1 VGCGLCALFVTSLHI
16 VIANKTKYVI
26 QIANKLEKNMRQA
39 NPPDILLIEDH
50 HEAYY
55 AWRERRFKKMT
66 LVHLDAHIDFGF
78 QEVKEFPLI
87 LNEAKSISEL
97 KSQLEKAVLFRRKK
111 FELEKLTHIGN
122 YIYPAMRD
130 GIVAEFYWVI
140 PGDIGEFRKCLGI
153 LKSLLRDLKKEDPCP
168 ADAPPLIQP
177 GIIKTRLYGRPF
189 HITTLDTLPRLK
201 RSVLLDIDTDFLI
214 IDSLRRADAVMQIAR
229 REPWIGPD
237 ELAVILRKKISR
249 PRCTTIAYSVNGG
262 FTPMVYKT
270 QGDRLAEGL
279 GYRDEALA
287 DRLTAGD
294 CFESFREA
302 FDRKD
307 FSVAGQHFRE
317 ALRLNP
323 AYRASDNNF
332 GPLYFQV
339 ENYRRAEKEWQGML
353 QVDGC
358 DVSALAGLGKIR
370 LARGKYREAK
380 DYFAAALQSNAN
392 HKETLI
398 GLAETEF
405 HLKNY
410 REAETLIE
418 DYERLDS
425 MQGYSWFLSGK
436 ILEKTKRPQAALAK
450 YKEAMQLGMDHVEIL
465 IRLVR
470 LSKRYD
476 RTNLD
481 NLKRRCR
488 DVRKTFARFQ
498 KKALMK
504 EGKINE
510 MKRIDEKLNRLF
522 SCFNRSRPAGNKTGM
537 VSSPP

>member
-1 VGCGLCALFVTSLHI
+1 MYGKRESNAFGVVAQ
-16 VIANKTKYVI
+16 I
-26 QIANKLEKNMRQA
+26 QTDAMKQA
-39 NPPDILLIEDH
+39 NSPDILLIEDH

-55 AWRERRFKKMT
+55 AWRDRQYKNMT

-78 QEVKEFPLI
+78 QEVKEVPLI
-87 LNEAKSISEL
+87 LNEAKSLSEL

-153 LKSLLRDLKKEDPCP
+153 LKSLLRELKKEDPCP

-177 GIIKTRLYGRPF
+177 GFIKTRLYGRPF
-189 HITTLDTLPRLK
+189 HITILETLPRLK
-201 RSVLLDIDTDFLI
+201 RPVLLDIDTDFLV
-214 IDSLRRADAVMQIAR
+214 IDSLRRADATMQIAR
-229 REPWIGPD
+229 REPWIGTD
-237 ELAVILRKKISR
+237 ELAVILRKKISQ

-279 GYRDEALA
+279 GYRDQVLA

-307 FSVAGQHFRE
+307 FNEAGQHFRE

-323 AYRASDNNF
+323 AYRVSDNNY
-332 GPLYFQV
+332 GPLYFQI
-339 ENYRRAEKEWQGML
+339 ENYRQAEKEWQGIL

-358 DVSALAGLGKIR
+358 DLYALAGLGKIR
-370 LARGKYREAK
+370 LARRKYREAK
-380 DYFAAALQSNAN
+380 DYFAAALQSKAN
-392 HKETLI
+392 HKDSLI

-405 HLKNY
+405 HLKHY
-410 REAETLIE
+410 QEAETLIE
-418 DYERLDS
+418 VYERLDS
-425 MQGYSWFLSGK
+425 MQGYSRFLSGK

-450 YKEAMQLGMDHVEIL
+450 YKEALQLGMDHVEIL

-470 LSKRYD
+470 LSKHYD

-488 DVRKTFARFQ
+488 DFRKTFARFQ

-504 EGKINE
+504 RGKINE
-510 MKRIDEKLNRLF
+510 IKRMDEKLDRLF
-522 SCFNRSRPAGNKTGM
+522 RCFQTVSAGGKQRR
-537 VSSPP
+537 